1 MLSHEDGERNY
12 LHSMTR
18 RVWDYGSCLGFQIFL
33 FLVMKFTYPSRK
45 WLPGHINSFI
55 STLFYYWW
63 CLATLPL
70 LYNMLHMS
78 LHLHCLLF
86 HPAGVNPTENS
97 VTKQRQ
103 AYCHTSVFY
112 FQIYHVLG
120 SNCCCCLVAKSCP
133 ILWPHGLYLTRLC
146 PWGFPGKNTEVG
158 YHFLLSWISQT
169 QRLNLCLLHWQ
180 ADFFFFNWVTTF

>member
-133 ILWPHGLYLTRLC
+133 TFCDFLNWGMPVSSVLLYLSAFALIHVH
-146 PWGFPGKNTEVG
+146 WGSNA
-158 YHFLLSWISQT
+158 I
-169 QRLNLCLLHWQ
+169 
-180 ADFFFFNWVTTF
+180 